1 MKLSVAKRE
10 ERDSCELTEGL
21 SECMREKAVVRGGKQ
36 ETRGNREGREEYRA
50 YGRDRESS

>member
-36 ETRGNREGREEYRA
+36 ETGGNREGREEYRA